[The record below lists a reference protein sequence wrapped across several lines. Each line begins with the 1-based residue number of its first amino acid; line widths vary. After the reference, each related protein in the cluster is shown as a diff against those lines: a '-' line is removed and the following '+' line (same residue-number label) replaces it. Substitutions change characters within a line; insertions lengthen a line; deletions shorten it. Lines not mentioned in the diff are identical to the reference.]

1 MEMINEALKRRR
13 GRGVDIAI
21 VLGDESPLNMEKAL
35 GKEEEAEELEN
46 PQSDELGLAPE
57 AKEESM
63 MVKDGE
69 GHEDAEQDKALIME
83 MLGKHS
89 LLSRGKK

>member
-35 GKEEEAEELEN
+35 GKEKAEELEN